1 MGSRQGGQAVV
12 SQPVVILVSG
22 YARAG
27 KDTLADAIITLVKRH
42 HPCGVAGKHPFAK
55 SLKDAADE
63 FLAHLNLFPD
73 AKAGFFHDEDFK
85 KKHRQA
91 LVEMGR
97 VARSIDIDV
106 FATKTAYDIDD
117 NYVSDC
123 IDSEGP
129 HIYVIPDWRYLNE
142 FKVITDNLSLSDFRV
157 VTVRVDTEGVLPANQ
172 EELESLAQIRREM
185 ALDYE
190 FNFPQNGQDSIDR
203 AARDICFML
212 GLLP

>member
-1 MGSRQGGQAVV
+1 MSK
-12 SQPVVILVSG
+12 PVVILVSG

-27 KDTLADAIITLVKRH
+27 KDTLADAIITLVKHH

-73 AKAGFFHDEDFK
+73 SSTVGFHNEEFK

-97 VARSIDIDV
+97 VARSVDIDV
-106 FATKTAYDIDD
+106 FASKTAYDIDD
-117 NYVSDC
+117 SYIDDC
-123 IDSEGP
+123 IYSEGP

-142 FKVITDNLSLSDFRV
+142 FKVISDHLSLNDFQV
-157 VTVRVDTEGVLPANQ
+157 VSVRVDTDGVLPANQ

-190 FNFPQNGQDSIDR
+190 FNFPQNGQDSIDS
-203 AARDICFML
+203 AAHDICFML